1 MLVREFL
8 DEIFQ
13 RDERDFNRRAHEA
26 FLAWY
31 IEAEFGQADWKFTD
45 NVNDGGIDAVVWRP
59 HEVPPVVI
67 IQSKFTE
74 HLGRA
79 PLSHGA
85 YHEFRNVVG
94 AFWQG
99 DEAFAKFL
107 SCVRDD
113 VKTVYRKAFDRLSE
127 LGNWLNEKKAFRLV
141 TTCSRRPQGEFDKI
155 PRSNFVYAEAI
166 VHLYKQ
172 YRKGATPKPRPLE
185 LRIEDKL
192 SYKDP
197 MRGVTSYLFNARIAD
212 MRKYLEDHDVSRLV
226 ARNIRYNLGGKV
238 SRDIRRTNEK
248 LPLDFWYLH
257 NGLTLICDEFSEK
270 DQTATLMNPSVVNGA
285 QTLYAISGSSRK
297 NSGALV
303 TARVIVR
310 GRNHDE
316 AVEDD
321 EWLQRVIRGVN
332 TQNRVRAY
340 DFRSNEPE
348 QIELQKK
355 FREMKVFY
363 ERKRGEWREYRN
375 EPRYR
380 GFDRLSLR
388 TLGMILTAISEKD
401 GHGVLLVKRG
411 VENIFDERNYRKLFP
426 SRSKVSRRFQKVYLA
441 YRTYR
446 LLNRCRSG
454 VEFRKQRHG
463 FWNTLWLLHL
473 GLESGDRRT
482 NLSAVREAFD
492 KFEDNGA
499 AGRRTRRIVREV
511 RKAVWL
517 AWRMARRA
525 NPERWTPANFFKS
538 KYGKPKAHHAG
549 LSKGTPWATLAG
561 WVSSGP
567 SKGSL
572 ACRGVPPFQ
581 AVERP
586 VARAEA

>member
-1 MLVREFL
+1 MNPRIFGREFL
-8 DEIFQ
+8 DEISQ
-13 RDERDFNRRAHEA
+13 RAERDFNRRAHEA

-45 NVNDGGIDAVVWRP
+45 DVNDGGIDAVVWRP

-74 HLGRA
+74 HLRRA
-79 PLSHGA
+79 PLSLGA
-85 YHEFRNVVG
+85 YHEFRNVVD

-99 DEAFAKFL
+99 DDAFDEFL

-113 VKTVYRKAFDRLSE
+113 VKGVYRKAFDRLSD

-141 TTCSRRPQGEFDKI
+141 TTYTRRPQGEFDKI
-155 PRSNFVYAEAI
+155 PRSSFVYADA
-166 VHLYKQ
+166 VLHLYKQ

-197 MRGVTSYLFNARIAD
+197 RRGVTSYLFNARLSD
-212 MRKYLEDHDVSRLV
+212 LRKYLEDHDVSRLV

-238 SRDIRRTNEK
+238 GHDIRRTYEK
-248 LPLDFWYLH
+248 LPRDFWYLH
-257 NGLTLICDEFSEK
+257 NGLTLICDEFSER
-270 DQTATLMNPSVVNGA
+270 DQTATLVNPSVVNGA
-285 QTLYAISGSSRK
+285 QTLYAISASSRK
-297 NSGALV
+297 NSAALV

-310 GRNHDE
+310 GRDHDE

-355 FREMKVFY
+355 FREVKVFY

-401 GHGVLLVKRG
+401 GQGVLLVKRG
-411 VENIFDERNYRKLFP
+411 VENIFDERHYRKLFP
-426 SRSKVSRRFQKVYLA
+426 SRSKVARRFQKMYFA
-441 YRTYR
+441 YRSYR
-446 LLNRCRSG
+446 LLDWFGYRSG
-454 VEFRKQRHG
+454 AEYRKQRHG

-473 GLESGDRRT
+473 GLASGNGRT
-482 NLSAVREAFD
+482 NLSAIREAFD
-492 KFEDNGA
+492 KFEENGA
-499 AGRRTRRIVREV
+499 VGRRARRVVREV
-511 RKAVWL
+511 RKAVWS
-517 AWRMARRA
+517 AWRLARRA

-538 KYGKPKAHHAG
+538 KYGNRK
-549 LSKGTPWATLAG
+549 LITLAFPKVRPG
-561 WVSSGP
+561 LRWLGEC
-567 SKGSL
+567 L
-572 ACRGVPPFQ
+572 AG
-581 AVERP
+581 
-586 VARAEA
+586 RAKTR